1 MLDFFNRLLNRSNA
15 NSHTADNLAAAPT
28 TDVQPDSVSEGEIN
42 GKPAQFI
49 AGSALDVGQQ
59 RENNEDALISISST
73 LAVDSENQAFGLF
86 AVADG
91 MGGHKSGE
99 LASESALRALGN
111 YVISRLYLPLFGS
124 EPKLVE
130 DSLHQIMQA
139 AVDEAHKEVRRAA
152 PEGGCTLT
160 AALALGEQLIIA
172 HVGDSRAYAIEADGR
187 IKALTRDHTLVKLL
201 EEQGQISTEE
211 AETHPQKSVLYRA
224 LGQGDTIEAEIFT
237 RNFPDSGYL
246 LLCSDGLWGS
256 VSDKDIQKI
265 IRSATSPYQAC
276 QRLVKAANAA
286 GGPDNIATLLVRLAA

>member
-1 MLDFFNRLLNRSNA
+1 MLNFFKQLFNPTKPS
-15 NSHTADNLAAAPT
+15 SPKADNLASAPT
-28 TDVQPDSVSEGEIN
+28 ADLQPDDMSEGEIN

-49 AGSALDVGQQ
+49 TGSALDVGRQ

-73 LAVDSENQAFGLF
+73 LAVDSENLAFGLF

-111 YVISRLYLPLFGS
+111 HVISKLYLPLFGS
-124 EPKLVE
+124 EPELAE

-139 AVDEAHKEVRRAA
+139 AVDEAHKEVKRAA
-152 PEGGCTLT
+152 PGGGCTLT
-160 AALALGEQLIIA
+160 AALALGKQLIIA
-172 HVGDSRAYAIEADGR
+172 HIGDSRAYAIEADGR
-187 IKALTRDHTLVKLL
+187 IKTLTRDHTLVKLL
-201 EEQGQISTEE
+201 EEQGQITGEE
-211 AETHPQKSVLYRA
+211 AEIHPQKSVLYRA

-237 RNFPDSGYL
+237 RNFPESGHL
-246 LLCSDGLWGS
+246 LLCSDGLWGA
-256 VSDKDIQKI
+256 VHEKDIQKI

-286 GGPDNIATLLVRLAA
+286 GGLDNIATLLVHLAA